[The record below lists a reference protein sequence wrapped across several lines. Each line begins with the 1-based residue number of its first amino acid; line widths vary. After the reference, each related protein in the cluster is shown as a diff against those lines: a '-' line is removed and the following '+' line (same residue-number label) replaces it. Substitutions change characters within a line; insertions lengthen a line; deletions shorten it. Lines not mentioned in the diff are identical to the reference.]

1 MTAHSD
7 LDHNPV
13 LAGQGQGG
21 TASAPITGWGSS
33 TGAPA
38 GPGSSLGQGGR
49 DRTRSAHTASLAHTT
64 GGERDGSGSFEVFLD
79 DDFCFPILVAAVL
92 PFVEEEK
99 EFEVELGFPPVQ
111 PPMGTEA
118 GVDEE
123 AVAQRGVPASVQVVA
138 QRGVPVV
145 QPAMGTLESGPA
157 APAQGGT
164 PVGIQ
169 PVQPP
174 MGTVELAGDWGSDG
188 EGGVVET
195 HRLRAHSMPQVGSG
209 RAVPGVGAGPAVMPF
224 GGGGA

>member
-1 MTAHSD
+1 MD
-7 LDHNPV
+7 
-13 LAGQGQGG
+13 
-21 TASAPITGWGSS
+21 
-33 TGAPA
+33 
-38 GPGSSLGQGGR
+38 
-49 DRTRSAHTASLAHTT
+49 
-64 GGERDGSGSFEVFLD
+64 
-79 DDFCFPILVAAVL
+79 
-92 PFVEEEK
+92 EEK

-111 PPMGTEA
+111 PLMGTEA

-164 PVGIQ
+164 PFGIQ
-169 PVQPP
+169 LVQPP
-174 MGTVELAGDWGSDG
+174 MGTVELAGDLGLDG
-188 EGGVVET
+188 EGGVIET
-195 HRLRAHSMPQVGSG
+195 HRRCARSMPQVGSG